1 MDPART
7 SCNAPLRF
15 YRGKEGGFFHG
26 GDIPPQLVEGCVRI
40 RGYLFGAFARGAH
53 FIIWDK
59 HAFAEKSKD
68 AKHPKFKQSYQV
80 EYVEKLMRIFRKTT
94 TEFKIEEVRWGRSP
108 RLKITML
115 SRAAGCP
122 ISQVRGR
129 LLGYIRGAVRIHGW
143 ARVDAAF
150 ISHFIQTTG
159 APAEIVASVWQGLKY
174 VPGCRVRWKGC
185 GANLKM
191 VCSQVS
197 LQQSSL
203 SNSSPSGRR
212 YEFKTMSPRA
222 TGRPGELSGAT
233 PLPVGAAARATG
245 APRGSPSK
253 KRSRQTPPR
262 PPDHPRPAGDG
273 RQASISQSENRGP
286 APGSEHRT
294 TAHAAA
300 GWDPAGADPNGN
312 PLRAATGAAGS
323 ATLELRQPF
332 AIAGRWISGE
342 KTFNL
347 ARWLAV
353 EPLQA
358 IHVDGVKVRWR
369 FAHARNFACRALRS
383 GHTVEALVAAY
394 AAGVQRSHDDA
405 GMAGETARDNAAREP
420 SAAVNYAW
428 RELFKD
434 SRSREQRWAGIF
446 AGERAPRRP
455 RVRKPAAAP
464 DPAVPAAPAPK
475 VARRDRGVFAQ
486 LKSDLE
492 QQRQAEGGELT
503 AGELATFLESRHM
516 TLADFTACPWT
527 VKKRLVQAAI
537 NQRLPGTDNTK

>member
-1 MDPART
+1 MDRART

-26 GDIPPQLVEGCVRI
+26 GAIPPQLVEGCVRI
-40 RGYLFGAFARGAH
+40 RGYLFGAFARGAQ

-68 AKHPKFKQSYQV
+68 ARHPKFKQSYQV

-122 ISQVRGR
+122 IGQVRGR

-159 APAEIVASVWQGLKY
+159 APAEIVASVWQALKY

-191 VCSQVS
+191 IVSQIS

-222 TGRPGELSGAT
+222 TGRPGRLSGAP

-245 APRGSPSK
+245 APRGSPSE

-273 RQASISQSENRGP
+273 R
-286 APGSEHRT
+286 
-294 TAHAAA
+294 HATA
-300 GWDPAGADPNGN
+300 GWDPSGADPNGN
-312 PLRAATGAAGS
+312 PPRAATGAAGS

-332 AIAGRWISGE
+332 AVAGRWVSGE

-369 FAHARNFACRALRS
+369 FAHVRNFACRALRS

-446 AGERAPRRP
+446 AGERAPRRS

-464 DPAVPAAPAPK
+464 DPAVAAAPAPK
-475 VARRDRGVFAQ
+475 VARRDRDKFDA
-486 LKSDLE
+486 LKSQLE
-492 QQRQAEGGELT
+492 QQRQAESGELT

-527 VKKRLVQAAI
+527 TQKRLVQAAI
-537 NQRLPGTDNTK
+537 NQRLPGTNNTK